1 VLDFLREHPLGDGA
15 AYRSWVST
23 TDPFDLRDDRGVEL
37 LTFHGA
43 KGREWHTVFA
53 TGVETGLVPI
63 RAASTGAERAEEA
76 RLLYVALTRATDE
89 LVITWCNRRG
99 GYQRKPSPLI
109 ATFVP
114 VEAHITPPPGDLV
127 VIDVERRSQLELHE
141 QLGAWR
147 DHAARAAGI
156 LPDAI
161 CSTAMLKAIAD
172 QRPASVDELARLTG
186 MGVLTATRL
195 YPGIANVLDADQS
208 RRSTSTG
215 A

>member
-1 VLDFLREHPLGDGA
+1 M
-15 AYRSWVST
+15 
-23 TDPFDLRDDRGVEL
+23 
-37 LTFHGA
+37 
-43 KGREWHTVFA
+43 
-53 TGVETGLVPI
+53 
-63 RAASTGAERAEEA
+63 
-76 RLLYVALTRATDE
+76 YVATTRATDE
-89 LVITWCNRRG
+89 LIVTWCGRRG

-114 VEAHITPPPGDLV
+114 LEAHVAPPPADLV
-127 VIDVERRSQLELHE
+127 VVDATRRSERELHDE
-141 QLGAWR
+141 LGAWR

-172 QRPASVDELARLTG
+172 QRPTSVDELARLTG
-186 MGVLTATRL
+186 MGVLTASRL
-195 YPGIANVLDADQS
+195 FPGIASVLDADQS